1 MASLVPHPHSHP
13 TGPARWQQTLLL
25 PPCPEACCCGT
36 PRRRQGPQLEHTCPR
51 AMSQSPNSASSVCR
65 VRPGRAAR
73 ESAAGRHSL
82 PHRVREGGRCRPI
95 PRWYSLGEGEGNRQR
110 RVAVPEATGWGP
122 CHNPLRASSAGT
134 LRYHH
139 DVPGTTL
146 PVPGGGAGWAQ
157 PDRLLSGQSYSGPEG
172 WGLWGEGLLDGLPLS
187 ASPLPPAW
195 TKAGIEGQD
204 WHFSQAPR
212 LLRLR
217 LALQGLGTLTLLWGL
232 PGLPCAIHKD
242 PGRHKEELT
251 GWHQKDGAGFVG
263 LIYLAGGN
271 PVPLSLDP
279 RGCL

>member
-1 MASLVPHPHSHP
+1 MVFPGGGRGEPLETSC
-13 TGPARWQQTLLL
+13 PARS
-25 PPCPEACCCGT
+25 
-36 PRRRQGPQLEHTCPR
+36 QG
-51 AMSQSPNSASSVCR
+51 
-65 VRPGRAAR
+65 
-73 ESAAGRHSL
+73 
-82 PHRVREGGRCRPI
+82 
-95 PRWYSLGEGEGNRQR
+95 LGS
-110 RVAVPEATGWGP
+110 WGP
-122 CHNPLRASSAGT
+122 RPTPLRASSAGT
-134 LRYHH
+134 VQYHR

-146 PVPGGGAGWAQ
+146 PVPGGGAGWTQ
-157 PDRLLSGQSYSGPEG
+157 SGHLLPGQSYSGPKG

-217 LALQGLGTLTLLWGL
+217 LAWQGLGTLTLLWGL
-232 PGLPCAIHKD
+232 PGLPCAIHRD
-242 PGRHKEELT
+242 LGGHKEELT

-279 RGCL
+279 RGCLRGWGVAGSPLARAGRVGGEHHIVGPWPLDRGNIVEVEAGLPWPGH